1 MKLGL
6 AFLLLTCGLLFP
18 QNGTVQP
25 IPSEA
30 LAKCRKLCDQE
41 AALSLANCQ
50 KTAKTDAQMK
60 ACQTTTQ
67 ASLSACYTRCNP
79 PKKN

>member
-1 MKLGL
+1 MKLGF
-6 AFLLLTCGLLFP
+6 AFLLLTCALLFS

-25 IPSEA
+25 ITPEA

-41 AALSLANCQ
+41 AALSAANCQ

-60 ACQTTTQ
+60 TCQKLTQ
-67 ASLSACYTRCNP
+67 DSLSACYTRCSP
-79 PKKN
+79 PRKN